1 MENLW
6 EGERVRVLNEQEQLF
21 ISRVLDQK
29 KILYSIAY
37 SYLRSE
43 EDALEILQEATYR
56 AWVKRASL
64 KEADRFAPWL
74 TRILINCCKDEL
86 KRRKRLAFPAP
97 VQAGSGLLEMT
108 SDRKLDMEQA
118 LEGVKPKYRQVL
130 VLKYYRD
137 MTLTEIAEVLGKPE
151 GTVKT
156 WLNKGL
162 KQLRD
167 KMRVKGG
174 LQDVHE

>member
-6 EGERVRVLNEQEQLF
+6 EGERVQAAGEEEQIF
-21 ISRVLDQK
+21 IALVSQQK
-29 KILYSIAY
+29 KVLYGIAY
-37 SYLRSE
+37 SYLRRE
-43 EDALEILQEATYR
+43 ADALEVLQEATYR
-56 AWVKRASL
+56 AWVKRKSL
-64 KEADRFAPWL
+64 KDPERFAPWL

-86 KRRKRLAFPAP
+86 KRRKRIVAAEADG
-97 VQAGSGLLEMT
+97 AGSGIMEMT

-118 LEGVKPKYRQVL
+118 LDGVKLKYRQVL

-137 MTLTEIAEVLGKPE
+137 MTVVEIAEVLGRPE

-167 KMRVKGG
+167 KMKLKGG
-174 LQDVHE
+174 LQDGPK